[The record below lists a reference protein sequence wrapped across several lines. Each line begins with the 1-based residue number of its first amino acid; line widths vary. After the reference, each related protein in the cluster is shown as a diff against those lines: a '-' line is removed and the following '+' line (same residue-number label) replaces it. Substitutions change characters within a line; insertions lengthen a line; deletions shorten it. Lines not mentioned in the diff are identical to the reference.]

1 MSTETT
7 ERKVGQVKWFNN
19 KAGYGFITVSTDGVA
34 KDIFTHYSTIQVA
47 NSQYKY
53 LVQGEYVEFDL
64 VNSTNDKHEV
74 QAVNVTGINRG
85 PLMCETRRT
94 HVSQD
99 SERGGGERSERP
111 SNYKKRP
118 IRTPRAPK
126 PEDSADEPA
135 DTPADAT
142 TTAAAESA
150 TESEFKQV
158 VSKKR
163 TSKTK

>member
-19 KAGYGFITVSTDGVA
+19 KAGYGFITVSTDGVP

-85 PLMCETRRT
+85 PLMCESRRT

-99 SERGGGERSERP
+99 SERSERP

-118 IRTPRAPK
+118 VRGPRAPK
-126 PEDSADEPA
+126 PEESAAEP
-135 DTPADAT
+135 TPAAT
-142 TTAAAESA
+142 PTETEPESA
-150 TESEFKQV
+150 SEPEFKQV

-163 TSKTK
+163 TSKAK

>member
-53 LVQGEYVEFDL
+53 LIQGEYVEFDL

-85 PLMCETRRT
+85 PLMCETRKT
-94 HVSQD
+94 NVSQD
-99 SERGGGERSERP
+99 SERAGERSERP

-118 IRTPRAPK
+118 VRTPRAPK
-126 PEDSADEPA
+126 PEESDASEPIVSATSESAPES
-135 DTPADAT
+135 
-142 TTAAAESA
+142 AAEP
-150 TESEFKQV
+150 EFKQV

-163 TSKTK
+163 SSKAK

>member
-34 KDIFTHYSTIQVA
+34 KDIFTHYSTIQVT

-53 LVQGEYVEFDL
+53 LIQGEYVEFDL

-94 HVSQD
+94 NVSQD
-99 SERGGGERSERP
+99 SERTGGERP

-118 IRTPRAPK
+118 VRAPRAPK
-126 PEDSADEPA
+126 PEESDASTSPATAEP
-135 DTPADAT
+135 T
-142 TTAAAESA
+142 ESA
-150 TESEFKQV
+150 PESVTEPEFKQV

-163 TSKTK
+163 ASKAK

>member
-19 KAGYGFITVSTDGVA
+19 KAGYGFITISTDGVA

-53 LVQGEYVEFDL
+53 LIQGEYVEFDL

-99 SERGGGERSERP
+99 SERGGGGERSERP

-118 IRTPRAPK
+118 VRAPRAPK
-126 PEDSADEPA
+126 PEESAAEP
-135 DTPADAT
+135 
-142 TTAAAESA
+142 TTAATDATAEPESA
-150 TESEFKQV
+150 DNEPEFKQV

-163 TSKTK
+163 TSKAK